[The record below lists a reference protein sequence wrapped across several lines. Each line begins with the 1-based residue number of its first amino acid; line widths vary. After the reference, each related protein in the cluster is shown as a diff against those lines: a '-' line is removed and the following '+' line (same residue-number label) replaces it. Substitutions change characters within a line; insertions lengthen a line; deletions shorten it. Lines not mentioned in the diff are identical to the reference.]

1 MISDET
7 RQNSQ
12 RLPLKKIARFFFFVW
27 PGQHIFVFPRS
38 QLCLKFRQYAYRECR
53 FAKTSTEARHP
64 NSAGLA
70 FALPFGQ
77 KGVVFAVMRQLTG
90 WRYLMY
96 MAGDRTLNADAS
108 PNRKVTG
115 YEKN

>member
-1 MISDET
+1 MLI
-7 RQNSQ
+7 
-12 RLPLKKIARFFFFVW
+12 V
-27 PGQHIFVFPRS
+27 
-38 QLCLKFRQYAYRECR
+38 
-53 FAKTSTEARHP
+53 
-64 NSAGLA
+64 SADSPKQAPKPVTQILL
-70 FALPFGQ
+70 ALPSPCRLVRR
-77 KGVVFAVMRQLTG
+77 GVVFAVMRQLTG